1 MRLCRRSLQV
11 GTFEAE
17 VSAPGYITMR
27 KLVATW
33 DATNGAG
40 CMWFVLSP
48 LLQKDQ
54 YVGAASAALR
64 CAVVSAECGMSCAR
78 RFRTVL
84 TWTNTAKPLS
94 SLSTV
99 VTCSATAF
107 SPACQTEAVING
119 VSYVSHSLHNVEIP
133 SLGEVCPAMSPGVP
147 TLRQRFFCTLAV
159 VVVHVSVASAVC
171 CSANSG

>member
-1 MRLCRRSLQV
+1 MRLCRHSLQV

-54 YVGAASAALR
+54 YVGPASAALR
-64 CAVVSAECGMSCAR
+64 CAVVSAE
-78 RFRTVL
+78 
-84 TWTNTAKPLS
+84 
-94 SLSTV
+94 
-99 VTCSATAF
+99 
-107 SPACQTEAVING
+107 
-119 VSYVSHSLHNVEIP
+119 
-133 SLGEVCPAMSPGVP
+133 
-147 TLRQRFFCTLAV
+147 
-159 VVVHVSVASAVC
+159 
-171 CSANSG
+171 